1 MSIQVLKRYFTVE
14 DYQKMGE
21 VGVFKADENNE
32 LVAGEIIKMSPI
44 GKRHAA
50 CVNRCNHLFYQI
62 LGDQILISVQNPI
75 QLNNLSQPQPDL
87 VLLQPR
93 PDFYEERHPQPS
105 DIILLIEVSD
115 TTIDFDQQVKIP
127 LYCQSDIQEVWLID
141 LNQNIVRVYRTPTA
155 NGYQSIQFFT
165 VEQTLTLAAF
175 PEFNI
180 NINQIFC

>member
-1 MSIQVLKRYFTVE
+1 MSIQVLKRRFTVE
-14 DYQKMGE
+14 EYQKMGE
-21 VGVFKADENNE
+21 VGVFKVDENNE

-44 GKRHAA
+44 GRRHAA
-50 CVNRCNHLFYQI
+50 CVRRLDYLLNRQ
-62 LGDQILISVQNPI
+62 LGDRVIIDTQNPI

-105 DIILLIEVSD
+105 DILLLIEVAD

-127 LYCQSDIQEVWLID
+127 LYCQSEIQEVWLID
-141 LNQNIVRVYRTPTA
+141 LNQNIVRVYRTPTT

-165 VEQTLTLAAF
+165 VEQTLTLGAF
-175 PEFNI
+175 PEFNF
-180 NINQIFC
+180 NVNQIF